1 MKKIMILGAGIYQ
14 VPLIKTARRMGL
26 YTIVA
31 SIPGEYPGFTF
42 ADKSCEVDT
51 TDREAVLAICRQEG
65 VDGIC
70 TSGTDVAVATIGY
83 VCSSLGLPGLSEE
96 AAECATDKAKMKR
109 AFEKGGVRASV
120 FRRVFSCEEA
130 KKAASEIGYPVIIK
144 RVDSSG
150 SRGIC
155 VVWEE
160 RELAHACSLAQA
172 DSRKPYF
179 LVESLLKGTEIG
191 VDGMI
196 QNGRIL
202 FLAPHRKFVYHTGIC
217 DIPAGHAFPWTG
229 NPEAFSDIC
238 RQTERAVSA
247 LGLDNCS
254 FNADVFVDGTQASVI
269 EMGGRTG
276 ATCIPELISL
286 SYQFDFYQSILENAL
301 GEPIRIPSEKPPL
314 PCMAKL
320 LMSPVSGRITQIDGE
335 GLEALRLEGLKI
347 SLDFPKGHPVEAMKN
362 GTTRIGQV
370 IAQTDSEEELDERIR
385 QVYGCIRVNDRSLE
399 ELWKEKQR

>member
-14 VPLIKTARRMGL
+14 VPLIKKARQMGL

-31 SIPGEYPGFTF
+31 SIPGEYPGFAF
-42 ADKSCEVDT
+42 ADKTYEVNT
-51 TDREAVLAICRQEG
+51 TDRESVLAICRQES

-83 VCSSLGLPGLSEE
+83 VCSRLGLSGLSEE
-96 AAECATDKAKMKR
+96 AADCATDKARMKA
-109 AFEKGGVRASV
+109 AFAKAGVRGSSFRCVSSV
-120 FRRVFSCEEA
+120 EQA
-130 KKAASEIGYPVIIK
+130 KNAASEIGYPVIVK

-155 VVWEE
+155 TVSEE
-160 RELAHACSLAQA
+160 GALTFACRLAQE
-172 DSRKPYF
+172 DSGKPYF
-179 LVESLLKGTEIG
+179 LVESMLKGTEIG

-202 FLAPHRKFVYHTGIC
+202 FLAPHQKFVYHTATC
-217 DIPAGHAFPWTG
+217 TIPAGHAFPWTG
-229 NPEAFSDIC
+229 NPDAYLDIC
-238 RQTERAVSA
+238 RQTEKAVAA

-254 FNADVFVDGTQASVI
+254 FNADVFVDGREASVI

-276 ATCIPELISL
+276 ATCIPELISQA
-286 SYQFDFYQSILENAL
+286 YQFDFYQSILQNAL
-301 GEPIRIPSEKPPL
+301 GEPVGIPAKRQPV

-320 LMSPVSGRITQIDGE
+320 LMSPVSGMITRIDERGLAGLCRE
-335 GLEALRLEGLKI
+335 GVQF
-347 SLDFPKGHPVEAMKN
+347 SLDFPEGHGVEAMKN

-370 IAQTDSEEELDERIR
+370 LLQTGSEEELDERIR
-385 QVYGCIRVNDRSLE
+385 QVYRCIRVNDRSLE
-399 ELWKEKQR
+399 ELWKEKQP